1 MMKSP
6 VKRVAAI
13 HDLSGIGHVSL
24 TAVIPILSAMGIQ
37 VCPLPTAVLSA
48 HSRYQAFHFVDLTDH
63 VPAFIDHWKRLGIS
77 FHAIYSGFLG
87 SHRQIRMVEEMIAA
101 FRHEELL
108 VAVDP
113 VMGDDGKLY
122 GPMKP
127 EMVNEMR
134 QLIGRADLITP
145 NLTEAAFLLG
155 KEPPAQ
161 IGIQELKDWIRKLS
175 EMGPGMVVVTSVP
188 DQDSG
193 KRTSVIAYN
202 RQDKR
207 FWRVS
212 CDYLPADYPGT
223 GDCFASVLVGSLLQ
237 GDSLPVALDRAV
249 HFISSGVRTTFGY
262 NYDPNE
268 GIMLERILN
277 TLNMPVNNGSYQIL
291 D

>member
-1 MMKSP
+1 MKSP

-24 TAVIPILSAMGIQ
+24 TAVIPILSSMGIQ

-48 HSRYQAFHFVDLTDH
+48 HSRYNEFHFVDLTDH
-63 VPAFIDHWKRLGIS
+63 VPAFTDHWKRLGIR

-87 SHRQIRMVEEMIAA
+87 SHRQIRMVEEMITA
-101 FRHEELL
+101 FRHDDLL
-108 VAVDP
+108 VVVDP

-127 EMVNEMR
+127 EMVEEMR

-155 KEPPAQ
+155 KELPSQ
-161 IGIQELKDWIRKLS
+161 IGTEELKEWIKSLS

-188 DQDSG
+188 DPASE

-202 RQDKR
+202 RQGNR

-223 GDCFASVLVGSLLQ
+223 GDCFASVMVGSLLQ

-262 NYDPNE
+262 DYDPNE
-268 GIMLERILN
+268 GIMLERVLN